1 MLVHVCAIEMY
12 HFVLLADREA
22 RAHKFVLEHQIRSYS
37 YCIKI
42 TQYIIISN
50 HLKSARKDYISK
62 DARKLIK
69 NQQMLFEVTRQFFIF
84 CSRHLKIGCLGFLP
98 EQTNIP

>member
-37 YCIKI
+37 DCIKI
-42 TQYIIISN
+42 TQYIIIS
-50 HLKSARKDYISK
+50 I
-62 DARKLIK
+62 I
-69 NQQMLFEVTRQFFIF
+69 
-84 CSRHLKIGCLGFLP
+84 
-98 EQTNIP
+98 